1 MDIKIRKVSTDWKVL
16 PTGLTWYFIGQ
27 PKTGKT
33 TQASKWS
40 EKGSEGVL
48 LIDTDL
54 GSDFANEANT
64 ITVTSLNTPTRPE
77 LHEGKQI
84 TKGGKPVIEVIPN
97 EDRGYYH
104 RTGDKVGEAMEVY
117 SMVEVYHWLKD
128 NLKRLPYDTI
138 AIDTIDH
145 INRWIEKE
153 VCEERDQTA
162 MGEGSSWGADWAQ
175 ARKKNLD
182 IIKRFQTL
190 CKSLGRNLVL
200 ISHAK
205 NTVVTDGKSQLG
217 PELPRGL
224 AYAVTA
230 SADVIG
236 YAMAN
241 KEDGKFYISF
251 KAYDERTVG
260 SRLRPLAQKTLPF
273 DYGSVISEILK
284 YKEETE

>member
-1 MDIKIRKVSTDWKVL
+1 MDIQVRKVSTDWSKL
-16 PTGLTWYFIGQ
+16 PKGLTWYFIGQ
-27 PKTGKT
+27 PKTGKS

-40 EKGSEGVL
+40 DKGSEGVL

-54 GSDFANEANT
+54 GSDFVNDANT
-64 ITVTSLNTPTRPE
+64 ITVTSLNPPTRIQM
-77 LHEGKQI
+77 LDGKKV
-84 TKGGKPVIEVIPN
+84 TKNGSAVVEPIPHD
-97 EDRGYYH
+97 ERGYYN
-104 RTGDKVGEAMEVY
+104 RTGDKIGEPMQVY
-117 SMVEVYHWLKD
+117 SMLEVYLWLKD
-128 NLKRLPYDTI
+128 NLKSLPYDTI
-138 AIDTIDH
+138 VIDTVDY
-145 INRWIEKE
+145 INRWIEQE
-153 VCEERDQTA
+153 VCDERGQAA

-182 IIKRFQTL
+182 IVKKFQTL
-190 CKSLGRNLVL
+190 CKALGRNLVL

-224 AYAVTA
+224 SYALTA

-251 KAYDERTVG
+251 QAYDERTVG
-260 SRLRPLAQKTLPF
+260 SRLKPLAQKVLDF
-273 DYGSVISEILK
+273 DYDSVMKEILK
-284 YKEETE
+284 YKEQE

>member
-1 MDIKIRKVSTDWKVL
+1 MDIQVRKVSTDWSKL
-16 PTGLTWYFIGQ
+16 PKGLTWYFIGQ

-40 EKGSEGVL
+40 DNGAEGVL

-54 GSDFANEANT
+54 GSDFVNNANT
-64 ITVTSLNTPTRPE
+64 VTVTSLNTPTRSQM
-77 LHEGKQI
+77 LEGKQV
-84 TKGGKPVIEVIPN
+84 TKDGKPVIEAVPHD
-97 EDRGYYH
+97 ERGYYN
-104 RTGDKVGEAMEVY
+104 RTGDEIGEPMEVY
-117 SMVEVYHWLKD
+117 SMVEVYLWLKE
-128 NLKRLPYDTI
+128 NLKSLPYDTI
-138 AIDTIDH
+138 AIDTVDH
-145 INRWIEKE
+145 INRWIEQE
-153 VCEERDQTA
+153 VCDERGQAA

-182 IIKRFQTL
+182 IIKKFQTL
-190 CKSLGRNLVL
+190 CKALGRNLVL

-224 AYAVTA
+224 SYALTA

-236 YAMAN
+236 YATAS

-251 KAYDERTVG
+251 QAYDERTVG
-260 SRLRPLAQKTLPF
+260 SRLKPLAQKVLDF
-273 DYGSVISEILK
+273 DYDSVMKEILK
-284 YKEETE
+284 YKEQE

>member
-1 MDIKIRKVSTDWKVL
+1 MDIKIRKVSTNWEVL

-40 EKGSEGVL
+40 SKGSEGVL

-54 GSDFANEANT
+54 GSDFADKANT
-64 ITVTSLNTPTRPE
+64 ITVTSVNTPTRPSMVDD
-77 LHEGKQI
+77 KQV
-84 TKGGKPVIEVIPN
+84 TKDGKPVMEVIPN
-97 EDRGYYH
+97 DERGYYH
-104 RTGDKVGEAMEVY
+104 RTGDDVGQPMEVY
-117 SMVEVYHWLKD
+117 SMVEVYHYLKD
-128 NLKRLPYDTI
+128 NFKELPYDTI

-145 INRWIEKE
+145 INRWIEQE
-153 VCEERDQTA
+153 VCDERGQTA

-175 ARKKNLD
+175 ARKKNID
-182 IIKRFQTL
+182 ILKRFQTL
-190 CKSLGRNLVL
+190 CKSLSKNLVI

-217 PELPRGL
+217 PELPKGL

-251 KAYDERTVG
+251 QAYDERTVG

-273 DYGSVISEILK
+273 DYNSVISEILK

>member
-1 MDIKIRKVSTDWKVL
+1 MDIKIRKVSTDWQTL

-33 TQASKWS
+33 TSASQWS
-40 EKGSEGVL
+40 DKGTEGVL

-54 GSDFANEANT
+54 GSDFVNEANT
-64 ITVTSLNTPTRPE
+64 VTVTALNTPTRPKM
-77 LHEGKQI
+77 LDNKQV
-84 TKGGKPVIEVIPN
+84 TKDGKPEIEVIPN
-97 EDRGYYH
+97 DDRGYYH
-104 RTGDKVGEAMEVY
+104 RTGDEVGKPMEVY

-128 NLKRLPYDTI
+128 NFKKLPYDTI

-145 INRWIEKE
+145 INRWIEQE
-153 VCEERDQTA
+153 VCDERGQAA

-190 CKSLGRNLVL
+190 CKSLGKNLVL

-205 NTVVTDGKSQLG
+205 STVITDGKSQLG

-224 AYAVTA
+224 AYSVTA

-241 KEDGKFYISF
+241 KDDGEFYISF
-251 KAYDERTVG
+251 QAYDERTVG
-260 SRLRPLAQKTLPF
+260 SRLKPLAQKTLPF
-273 DYGSVISEILK
+273 NYTSVINEILK
-284 YKEETE
+284 YKEKE

>member
-1 MDIKIRKVSTDWKVL
+1 MDIKIRKVSTDWQTL

-33 TQASKWS
+33 TSASQWS
-40 EKGSEGVL
+40 DKGTEGVL

-54 GSDFANEANT
+54 GSDFVNEANT
-64 ITVTSLNTPTRPE
+64 VTVTALNTPTRPKM
-77 LHEGKQI
+77 LDNKQV
-84 TKGGKPVIEVIPN
+84 TKNGKPEIEVIPN
-97 EDRGYYH
+97 DDRGYYH
-104 RTGDKVGEAMEVY
+104 RTGDEVGKPMEVY

-128 NLKRLPYDTI
+128 NFKELPYDTI

-145 INRWIEKE
+145 INRWIEQE
-153 VCEERDQTA
+153 VCDERGQAA

-190 CKSLGRNLVL
+190 CKSLGKNLVL

-205 NTVVTDGKSQLG
+205 STVITDGKSQLG

-224 AYAVTA
+224 AYAITA

-236 YAMAN
+236 YAMAD
-241 KEDGKFYISF
+241 KDDGEFYISF
-251 KAYDERTVG
+251 QAYDERTVG
-260 SRLRPLAQKTLPF
+260 SRLKPLAQKTLPF
-273 DYGSVISEILK
+273 NYSSVINEILK
-284 YKEETE
+284 YKEKE

>member
-1 MDIKIRKVSTDWKVL
+1 MDIQVRKVSTDWSKL
-16 PTGLTWYFIGQ
+16 PKGLTWYFIGQ

-40 EKGSEGVL
+40 DNGAEGVL

-54 GSDFANEANT
+54 GSDFVNNANT
-64 ITVTSLNTPTRPE
+64 VTVTSLNTPTRAQM
-77 LHEGKQI
+77 LEGKQV
-84 TKGGKPVIEVIPN
+84 TKDGKPVIEAVPHD
-97 EDRGYYH
+97 ERGYYN
-104 RTGDKVGEAMEVY
+104 RTGDEIGEPMEVY
-117 SMVEVYHWLKD
+117 SMVEVYLWLKE
-128 NLKRLPYDTI
+128 NLKSLPYDTI
-138 AIDTIDH
+138 AIDTVDH
-145 INRWIEKE
+145 INRWIEQE
-153 VCEERDQTA
+153 VCDERGQAA

-182 IIKRFQTL
+182 IIKKFQTL
-190 CKSLGRNLVL
+190 CKALGRNLVL

-224 AYAVTA
+224 SYALTA

-236 YAMAN
+236 YATAS

-251 KAYDERTVG
+251 QAYDERTVG
-260 SRLRPLAQKTLPF
+260 SRLKPLAQKVLDF
-273 DYGSVISEILK
+273 DYDSVMKEILK
-284 YKEETE
+284 YKEQE

>member
-1 MDIKIRKVSTDWKVL
+1 MDIKIRKVSTDWQTL

-33 TQASKWS
+33 TSASQWS
-40 EKGSEGVL
+40 DKGTKGVL

-54 GSDFANEANT
+54 GSDFVNEANT
-64 ITVTSLNTPTRPE
+64 VTVTALNTPTRPKM
-77 LHEGKQI
+77 LDNKQV
-84 TKGGKPVIEVIPN
+84 TKNGKPEIEVIPN
-97 EDRGYYH
+97 DDRGYYH
-104 RTGDKVGEAMEVY
+104 RTGDEVGKPMEVY

-128 NLKRLPYDTI
+128 NFKELPYDTI

-145 INRWIEKE
+145 INRWIEQE
-153 VCEERDQTA
+153 VCDERGQAA

-190 CKSLGRNLVL
+190 CKSLGKNLVL

-205 NTVVTDGKSQLG
+205 STVITDGKSQLG

-224 AYAVTA
+224 AYAITA

-236 YAMAN
+236 YAMAD
-241 KEDGKFYISF
+241 KDDGEFYISF
-251 KAYDERTVG
+251 QAYDERTVG
-260 SRLRPLAQKTLPF
+260 SRLKPLAQKTLPF
-273 DYGSVISEILK
+273 NYSSVINEILK
-284 YKEETE
+284 YKEKE

>member
-1 MDIKIRKVSTDWKVL
+1 MDIQIRKVSTDWEKL

-33 TQASKWS
+33 TQASRWS
-40 EKGSEGVL
+40 DKGAEGVL

-54 GSDFANEANT
+54 GSDFVNKANT
-64 ITVTSLNTPTRPE
+64 VTVTSLNTPTRPKMI
-77 LHEGKQI
+77 EGKQV
-84 TKGGKPVIEVIPN
+84 TEKGVPVTEVIPN
-97 EDRGYYH
+97 DDRGYHH
-104 RTGDKVGEAMEVY
+104 RTGDNLGEPMEVY
-117 SMVEVYHWLKD
+117 SMVEVYLWLKD
-128 NLKRLPYDTI
+128 NLKKLPYDTI

-145 INRWIEKE
+145 INRWIEQE
-153 VCEERDQTA
+153 VCDERDQVA

-182 IIKRFQTL
+182 IVKKFQTL

-205 NTVVTDGKSQLG
+205 STVITDGKSQLG
-217 PELPRGL
+217 PDLPKGL
-224 AYAVTA
+224 AYALTA

-251 KAYDERTVG
+251 QAYDERTVG
-260 SRLRPLAQKTLPF
+260 SRLKPLAQKVLEF
-273 DYGSVISEILK
+273 DYNSVITEILK
-284 YKEETE
+284 YKEE

>member
-1 MDIKIRKVSTDWKVL
+1 MDIKIRKVSTNWKIL

-40 EKGSEGVL
+40 SKGSEGVL

-54 GSDFANEANT
+54 GSDFANKANT
-64 ITVTSLNTPTRPE
+64 ITVTSLNTPTRPNMIDD
-77 LHEGKQI
+77 KQI
-84 TKGGKPVIEVIPN
+84 TKDGKPEIEVIPN
-97 EDRGYYH
+97 IERGYYH
-104 RTGDKVGEAMEVY
+104 RTGDDVGKPMEVY
-117 SMVEVYHWLKD
+117 SMVEVYHYLKD
-128 NLKRLPYDTI
+128 NFKELPYDTI

-145 INRWIEKE
+145 INRWIEQE
-153 VCEERDQTA
+153 VCDERGQSA

-182 IIKRFQTL
+182 ILKRFQTL
-190 CKSLGRNLVL
+190 CKSLGKNLVI

-217 PELPRGL
+217 PELPKGL

-251 KAYDERTVG
+251 QAYDERTVG

-273 DYGSVISEILK
+273 DYDSIISEILK

>member
-1 MDIKIRKVSTDWKVL
+1 MDIQVRKVSTDWSKL
-16 PTGLTWYFIGQ
+16 PKGLTWYFIGQ

-40 EKGSEGVL
+40 DNGAEGVL

-54 GSDFANEANT
+54 GSDFVNNANT
-64 ITVTSLNTPTRPE
+64 VTVTSLNTPTRSQM
-77 LHEGKQI
+77 LEGKQV
-84 TKGGKPVIEVIPN
+84 TKDGKPVIEAVPH
-97 EDRGYYH
+97 DKRGYYN
-104 RTGDKVGEAMEVY
+104 RTGDKIGEPMKVY
-117 SMVEVYHWLKD
+117 SMLEVYLWLKD
-128 NLKRLPYDTI
+128 NLKSLPYDTI
-138 AIDTIDH
+138 AIDTVDH
-145 INRWIEKE
+145 INRWIEHE
-153 VCEERDQTA
+153 VCDERGQAA

-182 IIKRFQTL
+182 IIKKFQTL
-190 CKSLGRNLVL
+190 CKALGRNLVL

-224 AYAVTA
+224 SYALTA

-236 YAMAN
+236 YATAS

-251 KAYDERTVG
+251 QAYDERTVG
-260 SRLRPLAQKTLPF
+260 SRLKPLAQKVLDF
-273 DYGSVISEILK
+273 DYDSVMKEILK
-284 YKEETE
+284 YKEQE

>member
-1 MDIKIRKVSTDWKVL
+1 MDIQVRKVSTDWSKL
-16 PTGLTWYFIGQ
+16 PKGLTWYFIGQ

-33 TQASKWS
+33 SQASKWS
-40 EKGSEGVL
+40 DKGAEGVL

-54 GSDFANEANT
+54 GSDFVNNANT
-64 ITVTSLNTPTRPE
+64 VTVTSLNTPTRPQM
-77 LHEGKQI
+77 LEGKQV
-84 TKGGKPVIEVIPN
+84 TKDGKPVIEAVPHD
-97 EDRGYYH
+97 ERGYYN
-104 RTGDKVGEAMEVY
+104 RTGDEIGDPMKVY
-117 SMVEVYHWLKD
+117 SMLEVYLWLKE
-128 NLKRLPYDTI
+128 NLKSLPYDTI
-138 AIDTIDH
+138 AIDTVDH
-145 INRWIEKE
+145 INRWIEQE
-153 VCEERDQTA
+153 VCDERGQTA

-182 IIKRFQTL
+182 IVKKFQTL
-190 CKSLGRNLVL
+190 CKALGRNLVL

-224 AYAVTA
+224 SYALTA

-236 YAMAN
+236 YATAS

-260 SRLRPLAQKTLPF
+260 SRLKPLAQKVLDF
-273 DYGSVISEILK
+273 DYSSVMNEILK
-284 YKEETE
+284 YKEQE